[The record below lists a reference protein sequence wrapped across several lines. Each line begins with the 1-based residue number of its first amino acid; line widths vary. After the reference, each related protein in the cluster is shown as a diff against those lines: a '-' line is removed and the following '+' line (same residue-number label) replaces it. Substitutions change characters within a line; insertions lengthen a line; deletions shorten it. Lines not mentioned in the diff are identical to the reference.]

1 MDRLIF
7 CLILIIPLF
16 QSSQSNNNNKNIA
29 YNIPDPDCT
38 GIFNLCTDADKE
50 RLGRQAIKSIHEQMD
65 DDKDGLIEASE
76 SRDFIHEELQSK
88 TDSVRH
94 RRFQKAD
101 LQITFD
107 DLWTQW
113 KNNPVYNW
121 SNDDVI
127 NWVANHVHLS
137 IYVEY
142 FRRNQ
147 IDGRMIPRLAA
158 NDKQYLSTIMQIRD
172 LRHRRRL
179 IIKATDIVL
188 FGPPQRTHNF
198 VKDAILISALLIS
211 IGACLYAFIRHR
223 KTQESM
229 NIMIKELENL
239 QQAEGDLISVTGKVK
254 AMENELQ
261 DKTKVDRG
269 LLNSWFIEVQRTKE
283 EAEKFRKRRDTTVEY
298 DKQVRLA
305 VQEIEQLRIALR
317 KAEEHA
323 RHQSYEAPPELID
336 LLKRTYH
343 IEETAFET
351 KRKLAE
357 NAMLTAKEQMN
368 KISKMQKGFFGAVRI
383 AHTGCM
389 DNIGELINAAKERLA
404 EIHDEYEER
413 EKRWNRIASLL
424 DREDLVSTTTD
435 STNRSKQISPESIS
449 LISTNNEP
457 ILINK
462 TNSTLTA
469 RGVSV
474 NSLLPTSISQQD
486 TISQS
491 DSGIEQTNSPS
502 ATLKRRAIMNNTRS
516 SNERLSNHPP
526 MSYSY
531 STNGLLNSH
540 ITPPSIDRQSTYE
553 IIDNSSLSKQTKSL
567 FEGVSDIHTDNNDS
581 LSDDQQLQQ
590 QYDKNSLNVD
600 SSNDEGVSS
609 SSPEKIRKPMISSK
623 LFKPF
628 QNIRFRKKNIS
639 S

>member
-1 MDRLIF
+1 FI
-7 CLILIIPLF
+7 
-16 QSSQSNNNNKNIA
+16 
-29 YNIPDPDCT
+29 T
-38 GIFNLCTDADKE
+38 
-50 RLGRQAIKSIHEQMD
+50 LG
-65 DDKDGLIEASE
+65 
-76 SRDFIHEELQSK
+76 
-88 TDSVRH
+88 
-94 RRFQKAD
+94 
-101 LQITFD
+101 
-107 DLWTQW
+107 
-113 KNNPVYNW
+113 
-121 SNDDVI
+121 
-127 NWVANHVHLS
+127 
-137 IYVEY
+137 
-142 FRRNQ
+142 
-147 IDGRMIPRLAA
+147 
-158 NDKQYLSTIMQIRD
+158 
-172 LRHRRRL
+172 
-179 IIKATDIVL
+179 
-188 FGPPQRTHNF
+188 THNF

-229 NIMIKELENL
+229 NMMIKELENL

-261 DKTKVDRG
+261 DKKKVDRG

-462 TNSTLTA
+462 TN
-469 RGVSV
+469 
-474 NSLLPTSISQQD
+474 
-486 TISQS
+486 
-491 DSGIEQTNSPS
+491 
-502 ATLKRRAIMNNTRS
+502 
-516 SNERLSNHPP
+516 
-526 MSYSY
+526 
-531 STNGLLNSH
+531 
-540 ITPPSIDRQSTYE
+540 
-553 IIDNSSLSKQTKSL
+553 
-567 FEGVSDIHTDNNDS
+567 
-581 LSDDQQLQQ
+581 
-590 QYDKNSLNVD
+590 
-600 SSNDEGVSS
+600 
-609 SSPEKIRKPMISSK
+609 
-623 LFKPF
+623 
-628 QNIRFRKKNIS
+628 
-639 S
+639 